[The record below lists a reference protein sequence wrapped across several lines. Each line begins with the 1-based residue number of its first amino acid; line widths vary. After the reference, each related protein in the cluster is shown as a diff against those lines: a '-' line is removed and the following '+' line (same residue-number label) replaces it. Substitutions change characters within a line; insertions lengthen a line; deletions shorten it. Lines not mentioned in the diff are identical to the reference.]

1 MLVASVQ
8 ISSTWIWH
16 PTLTYISAAG
26 TGTLVA
32 FGKFTH
38 VEIFYFRQWI
48 VAFFS
53 CTLATSTI
61 CTCKRRYP
69 FLTVK
74 LLTLIHQVMIAA
86 RIWNLNRGSLNG
98 EHGGSLQP
106 VMRIILESGA
116 IYSGT
121 LILLLVLFEIK
132 SWLQYVVVDAVS
144 TTLTNISQFI
154 SIQLF
159 SFSCHPLSWVFVVGS
174 VENRA

>member
-1 MLVASVQ
+1 
-8 ISSTWIWH
+8 
-16 PTLTYISAAG
+16 
-26 TGTLVA
+26 
-32 FGKFTH
+32 
-38 VEIFYFRQWI
+38 
-48 VAFFS
+48 
-53 CTLATSTI
+53 
-61 CTCKRRYP
+61 
-69 FLTVK
+69 
-74 LLTLIHQVMIAA
+74 MIAA

-159 SFSCHPLSWVFVVGS
+159 SFSCHPLS
-174 VENRA
+174 